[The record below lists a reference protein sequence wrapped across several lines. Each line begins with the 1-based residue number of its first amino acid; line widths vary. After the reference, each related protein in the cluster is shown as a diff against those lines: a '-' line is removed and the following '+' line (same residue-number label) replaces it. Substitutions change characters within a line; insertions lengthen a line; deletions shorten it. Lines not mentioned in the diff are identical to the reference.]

1 MIALALC
8 SHVHELVNK
17 LFELCIQDARQTI
30 SLYECEE
37 KIIDHDKEMGTYR
50 NDQEYKM
57 ETFYMM
63 VKYDGNKDKRLS
75 TQ

>member
-1 MIALALC
+1 M
-8 SHVHELVNK
+8 E
-17 LFELCIQDARQTI
+17 
-30 SLYECEE
+30 
-37 KIIDHDKEMGTYR
+37 HDKKMGTYR

-75 TQ
+75 KQ